1 MCKYFTKGY
10 LKATLIYKSKIRKQ
24 NQNIITVISCKECI
38 HQWHLII
45 MNLSIFCNFAHY
57 VVKQNVHFIR
67 IWYAKYIMYIILR
80 CFSTSCENLLFICNM
95 HLWVCLY
102 YIQLSRLCL
111 LCVTMSRSV
120 IDNIRVTT
128 TNHMYNRST
137 TIQSSHFYDNVIPIY
152 TFDWF

>member
-1 MCKYFTKGY
+1 MLISYINLQIRGKKTKLNY
-10 LKATLIYKSKIRKQ
+10 HYS
-24 NQNIITVISCKECI
+24 NIVNMYICPF
-38 HQWHLII
+38 
-45 MNLSIFCNFAHY
+45 FCNFAHY
-57 VVKQNVHFIR
+57 VVKQNVHFIG
-67 IWYAKYIMYIILR
+67 IWYAKYDMYIILR
-80 CFSTSCENLLFICNM
+80 GFSTCCENLLFICNM

-137 TIQSSHFYDNVIPIY
+137 TIQSIHFYDNVVPIY